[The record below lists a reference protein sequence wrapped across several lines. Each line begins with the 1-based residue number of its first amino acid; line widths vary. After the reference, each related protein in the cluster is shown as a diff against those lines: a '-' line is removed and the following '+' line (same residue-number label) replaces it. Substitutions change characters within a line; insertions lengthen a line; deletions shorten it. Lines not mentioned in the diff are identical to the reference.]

1 MATAAAAAAWA
12 LLFLKRQWQ
21 FSYSVF
27 PPRAA
32 VERNLP
38 ERAVMTISNNN
49 GSGRSEVYNWI
60 NSGLLTYKQV
70 KLILNQHLEP
80 HLSTQHNKKSNQKKS
95 RVMLV
100 GFDGWDSSG
109 IV

>member
-1 MATAAAAAAWA
+1 M
-12 LLFLKRQWQ
+12 
-21 FSYSVF
+21 
-27 PPRAA
+27 
-32 VERNLP
+32 ERNLP

-80 HLSTQHNKKSNQKKS
+80 HLSTQYNRNPTKNLG
-95 RVMLV
+95 VILV
-100 GFDGWDSSG
+100 GFDS
-109 IV
+109 